1 MGRSRG
7 SEMIVQYR
15 ESFIEAGVKT
25 GKFKRTE
32 LGLEKRCTT
41 CREYWPADST
51 FFGIKDGRLDP
62 NCRACLAEKTMIRRS
77 KVSRTLEHSSAAI

>member
-1 MGRSRG
+1 
-7 SEMIVQYR
+7 MIAQYK

-41 CREYWPADST
+41 CREYWPADSA
-51 FFGIKDGRLDP
+51 FFGIKNGRLDP
-62 NCRACLAEKTMIRRS
+62 NCRACLAEKAMIRRS
-77 KVSRTLEHSSAAI
+77 KKASRTLEHSSAAT